1 MADPVNLQI
10 LDAMKTKL
18 LTITGIGTR
27 VYDYYLDIEEVEGLP
42 AICFYATSEDTEGG
56 TGVVSTTRK
65 LWDMRVGLVGY
76 VAGGDVRSKV
86 YNLLKDMETVLEAE
100 PTLGIGGVEQCRI
113 VSRDVANI
121 GDKDAQ
127 FMLQGMADLVANVR
141 YRYVI
146 GSP

>member
-1 MADPVNLQI
+1 MPDPVNMQI
-10 LDAMKTKL
+10 LDAMSTKI
-18 LTITGIGTR
+18 LTITGIGAR
-27 VYDYYLDIEEVEGLP
+27 VYDYYLEWGEVEGYP
-42 AICFYATSEDTEGG
+42 AICFYATSEDTVSG

-65 LWDMRVGLVGY
+65 LWDMRVGIVCY
-76 VAGGDVRSKV
+76 VSGGDVRSKA
-86 YNLLKDMETVLEAE
+86 YNLMKDIETVLAVD

-121 GDKDAQ
+121 GSKDPQ
-127 FMLQGMADLVANVR
+127 FMLRGMADLVANVR